1 MKNLLL
7 LLVSL
12 FMLLPLSTVA
22 QSTSKKKQGTIS
34 GTVISGSDK
43 EPLAAASIQLFSM
56 PDTVYKVGAP
66 TDLDGKFSVD
76 IEAGNYLLRVSYVG
90 FVTRDI

>member
-43 EPLAAASIQLFSM
+43 EPWAAASIQLFSM
-56 PDTVYKVGAP
+56 PDTVKSFFRI
-66 TDLDGKFSVD
+66 FSTSH
-76 IEAGNYLLRVSYVG
+76 IPR
-90 FVTRDI
+90 TP